1 MLRSSKMSK
10 QFRQHYRSTSTEDS
24 GKRVQCQQTE
34 ARLEVHLNHKLSKVL
49 QWAHKC
55 LFKTVVGLRSIIQTS
70 RVEYNLTARLCP
82 PLVAVQLIVIVQVAT
97 KTSNQ
102 LSKLRLPHTEV
113 SALVRAPYLKEV
125 QQSRRRLCSHKLSN
139 KRKSSFHSWNRKW
152 VNNQTMR
159 LSSLGKKSKIWNL
172 KIEIWSKLSL
182 SKLRT
187 VNGWISIGDKC
198 RHRNVVETNDR
209 RLQVCAL
216 QRQAET
222 KMTRKDSSSFYK
234 TSKKTLSGFK
244 NKSRTCS
251 KKYTRPI
258 LLHLRK
264 QLLKYQQVL
273 ADCPKSQVWER
284 LLYRISKYRSRSV
297 KEVFLS
303 SIEVI

>member
-1 MLRSSKMSK
+1 LLRSSKMSK

-34 ARLEVHLNHKLSKVL
+34 ARLEVHLNHKLSKVQ

-113 SALVRAPYLKEV
+113 SEV
-125 QQSRRRLCSHKLSN
+125 QQSRHRLCSHKLSN

-198 RHRNVVETNDR
+198 RRRKEVETNDR

-234 TSKKTLSGFK
+234 TSKKTLRGFK

-258 LLHLRK
+258 SLHLRK